1 MPRAWQLWVC
11 CRLSPSWQFHLG
23 FEWLLRHLEADTE
36 PHTPQEKEW
45 ERSKRMIMDQASIQ
59 ATYWVGQKVRSSF
72 PVRCYGNKLSEQP
85 NTINRTITM
94 LFLFETKLSPGT
106 LHCSAYCCVSHL
118 VMSWLVCNPIDCSLP
133 GSSVHGISQ
142 VRILE
147 WVAISFS
154 RGSSYP
160 RDQTQVS
167 TTPAFQADYLPLSH
181 LRGPLQ
187 CLHLDKY
194 LLEQENAKKL

>member
-1 MPRAWQLWVC
+1 M
-11 CRLSPSWQFHLG
+11 
-23 FEWLLRHLEADTE
+23 
-36 PHTPQEKEW
+36 
-45 ERSKRMIMDQASIQ
+45 
-59 ATYWVGQKVRSSF
+59 YWAGQKVRSSF
-72 PVRCYGNKLSEQP
+72 PVRCYGNKLSDQP

-118 VMSWLVCNPIDCSLP
+118 VMSWLFCNPIDCSPP

-154 RGSSYP
+154 RESSCP

-167 TTPAFQADYLPLSH
+167 TSPAFQADYLPLSH